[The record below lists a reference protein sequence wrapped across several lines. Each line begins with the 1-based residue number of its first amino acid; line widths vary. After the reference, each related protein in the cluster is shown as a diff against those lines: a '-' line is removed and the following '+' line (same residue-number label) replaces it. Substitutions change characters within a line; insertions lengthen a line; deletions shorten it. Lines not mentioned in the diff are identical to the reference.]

1 MSVLLAGVLA
11 VTMTATKMPA
21 TDQAHEVPADLV
33 LVLAKIWTGDVRN
46 PEAEALAVRGGRIV
60 AVGSNK
66 QIEAFKGPQTKV
78 LDANWRRVVPGM
90 IDCHTHM
97 SGGGLDLL
105 AMDLRKTK
113 APADFTRIVGE
124 YAKKQPPGVW
134 LTDGA
139 WDHEQWSPVR
149 LPTKADLD
157 PATGDHPTCLSRQDG
172 HMMVCNSLALKAGNV
187 TRDTPN
193 PPGGVI
199 VKDEKGEPTGVLKD
213 TAMDLVWKAR
223 PDRTLQE
230 ITAGLRAANKHAG
243 ANGVTSVQDLP
254 GGPLDV
260 LGWDALRLNGELTVR
275 VNYRPLLQTWPK
287 PLETKKSIVN
297 DEWLRIGGVKAFM
310 DGALGAGT
318 ALMFA
323 PWNDDPGNSG
333 VPMPEVEGMEERIAA
348 ADAAGM
354 QVEVHAIGDKANAQI
369 LDIFDRVAKKNG
381 PRDRRFR
388 IEHAQ
393 HMAEKDFAR
402 FASIGV
408 IASMQPYHAID
419 DGRWAEKRIGADRI
433 RRTYA
438 FRTFLDR
445 GVHLAFGTDWDV
457 APLNPLLGLEA
468 AVTRATLDGK
478 NPSGWVPE
486 QKITLAEA
494 LTAYTQGSAYAEF
507 QEQEKGRLA
516 PGMLADVIVLDRDIF
531 KAEPQ
536 RIHEARVVA
545 TIVGGRV
552 TYEAPAP

>member
-33 LVLAKIWTGDVRN
+33 LVSAKIWTGDVRN

-354 QVEVHAIGDKANAQI
+354 QVEVHAIGDKANAMI
-369 LDIFDRVAKKNG
+369 LDMYDRVAKKNG
-381 PRDRRFR
+381 PKDRRFR
-388 IEHAQ
+388 VEHAQ
-393 HMAEKDFAR
+393 HLRQEDIPR
-402 FASIGV
+402 FAQLGV
-408 IASMQPYHAID
+408 IPSMQPYHAVD
-419 DGRWAEKRIGADRI
+419 DGRWADRKLGKE
-433 RRTYA
+433 RAKGTYA
-438 FRTFLDR
+438 FRSLLDAKAA
-445 GVHLAFGTDWDV
+445 LAFGSDWDV
-457 APLNPLLGLEA
+457 APLSPILGIAA
-468 AVTRATLDGK
+468 AVTRATIDGK
-478 NPSGWVPE
+478 QPGGWVPE
-486 QKITLAEA
+486 QKITAEEA
-494 LTAYTQGSAYAEF
+494 LRAYTVTAAYAAFE
-507 QEQEKGRLA
+507 EKEKGSLES
-516 PGMLADVIVLDRDIF
+516 GKLADFVILSDDVLRVP
-531 KAEPQ
+531 PQ
-536 RIHEARVVA
+536 QIEKIQVDTTV
-545 TIVGGRV
+545 VGGKVVYTR
-552 TYEAPAP
+552 

>member
-1 MSVLLAGVLA
+1 MSVWLAGVLA
-11 VTMTATKMPA
+11 VTMMSTPA
-21 TDQAHEVPADLV
+21 TEQAREAPADLV
-33 LVLAKIWTGDVRN
+33 LVSAKIWTGDLRN
-46 PEAEALAVRGGRIV
+46 PEAEALAVRGGKIA
-60 AVGSNK
+60 AVGSNE
-66 QIEAFKGPQTKV
+66 QIEPFKGPQTKV
-78 LDANWRRVVPGM
+78 LDAKGRRVVPGM

-97 SGGGLDLL
+97 SMGGLDLL

-113 APADFTRIVGE
+113 DPAEFTRIVGE
-124 YAKKQPPGVW
+124 YAKKQPAGVW

-139 WDHEQWSPVR
+139 WDHQQWNPVR

-199 VKDEKGEPTGVLKD
+199 VKDDKGEPTGVLKD
-213 TAMDLVWKAR
+213 TAMDLVWKQR

-230 ITAGLRAANKHAG
+230 VTAGLRAANKHAG

-323 PWNDDPGNSG
+323 PWDDDPGNSG
-333 VPMPEVEGMEERIAA
+333 VPMPEVEGMEERIAL

-354 QVEVHAIGDKANAQI
+354 QVEVHAIGDKANAMI
-369 LDIFDRVAKKNG
+369 LDMYDRVAKKNG
-381 PRDRRFR
+381 PKDRRFR
-388 IEHAQ
+388 VEHAQ
-393 HMAEKDFAR
+393 HLRQEDIPR
-402 FASIGV
+402 FAQLGV
-408 IASMQPYHAID
+408 IPSMQPYHAVD
-419 DGRWAEKRIGADRI
+419 DGRWADRKLGKE
-433 RRTYA
+433 RAKGTYA
-438 FRTFLDR
+438 FRSLLDAKAA
-445 GVHLAFGTDWDV
+445 LAFGSDWDV
-457 APLNPLLGLEA
+457 APLSPILGIAA
-468 AVTRATLDGK
+468 AVTRATIDGK
-478 NPSGWVPE
+478 QPGGWVPE
-486 QKITLAEA
+486 QKITAEEA
-494 LTAYTQGSAYAEF
+494 LRAYTVSAAYAAFE
-507 QEQEKGRLA
+507 EKEKGSLES
-516 PGMLADVIVLDRDIF
+516 GKLADFVILSDDVLRVP
-531 KAEPQ
+531 PQ
-536 RIHEARVVA
+536 QIEKIQVDTTV
-545 TIVGGRV
+545 VGGKVVFSR
-552 TYEAPAP
+552 